1 MLADEPVNV
10 KSRQGTKRESIICC
24 IADPG
29 CACAAELTLK
39 GFDVFLCSAYA
50 SSHIKPILEKGG
62 LQYSGKLGEGFV
74 NLKATTNLEEAA
86 TDADIIIIV
95 TPSYIHEKYARLL
108 VPILNKRRKNST

>member
-1 MLADEPVNV
+1 MNWLTSSHV
-10 KSRQGTKRESIICC
+10 KGLSESIICC

-50 SSHIKPILEKGG
+50 PSHIKPILEKGG

-95 TPSYIHEKYARLL
+95 TPSYIHEKYSRLL

>member
-1 MLADEPVNV
+1 
-10 KSRQGTKRESIICC
+10 
-24 IADPG
+24 
-29 CACAAELTLK
+29 LTLK

-50 SSHIKPILEKGG
+50 PSHIKPILEKGG

>member
-1 MLADEPVNV
+1 
-10 KSRQGTKRESIICC
+10 
-24 IADPG
+24 
-29 CACAAELTLK
+29 LTLK

>member
-1 MLADEPVNV
+1 
-10 KSRQGTKRESIICC
+10 
-24 IADPG
+24 
-29 CACAAELTLK
+29 
-39 GFDVFLCSAYA
+39 
-50 SSHIKPILEKGG
+50 